1 MKSFY
6 LIRYFS
12 YIGVKRASWVTEVT
26 FIDHIY
32 EVLSVNL
39 ETLRRKRWCPTV
51 VLNFTNCSF
60 VLQNHVDEGNL
71 TRQKN
76 GTWRQSQRKGFEQQ
90 FLLTYK
96 RTFFKNFDFLLIM
109 DVSLASILKTFIY
122 FLAKP
127 MACGVVVPQ
136 PGINLCPLWW
146 KGGVPTPGRPGK
158 YPPKGTLKKG
168 FARGTDKRS

>member
-1 MKSFY
+1 MALDVSHK
-6 LIRYFS
+6 
-12 YIGVKRASWVTEVT
+12 GK
-26 FIDHIY
+26 D
-32 EVLSVNL
+32 LSN
-39 ETLRRKRWCPTV
+39 
-51 VLNFTNCSF
+51 NFCS
-60 VLQNHVDEGNL
+60 L
-71 TRQKN
+71 T
-76 GTWRQSQRKGFEQQ
+76 SE
-90 FLLTYK
+90 L
-96 RTFFKNFDFLLIM
+96 FFKNFDFLLIM

-146 KGGVPTPGRPGK
+146 KGGVPTPGPPGK